1 MSATSPTVN
10 RVNSIVSLFA
20 NALVWRGDA
29 TFGQREV
36 FATGHARLDALLPG
50 GGWPRGAVTELL
62 HQADGMGEVSLLLP
76 ALAALS
82 RQRRIAMV
90 APPHVP
96 YAPALSQAGI
106 DLANLL
112 VVQAPTEEEAWWSCE
127 QLLRSTQFAAVLFW
141 PDRID
146 ARRLRRL
153 QSAAEF
159 GNCASFVFQALD
171 AATQPSPAPLRLRV
185 TATCDANEVR
195 VTILKR
201 RGSLVAEPLL
211 LRLDGSSDRTA
222 PSNPAT
228 PTTNAIPAT
237 YARRNT
243 AHIATHL
250 AAHLAAQS
258 PQRQQP
264 HWSLISNAADTLRL
278 STAPER

>member
-1 MSATSPTVN
+1 MSATASATTSTAN
-10 RVNSIVSLFA
+10 RVNAIVSLFA

-36 FATGHARLDALLPG
+36 VTTGHPRLDSLLPG

-62 HQADGMGEVSLLLP
+62 HHADGMGEVSLLLP
-76 ALAALS
+76 TLAALS

-106 DLANLL
+106 DLSNLL
-112 VVQAPTEEEAWWSCE
+112 VVQAPTEEDAWWSCE

-141 PDRID
+141 PDRFD

-159 GNCASFVFQALD
+159 GNSISFVFQDID
-171 AATQPSPAPLRLRV
+171 AAAQPSPAPLRLRI

-201 RGSLVAEPLL
+201 RGSLIAEPLL
-211 LRLDGSSDRTA
+211 LRLDRDASNRATA
-222 PSNPAT
+222 APTTSTAASTTAAT
-228 PTTNAIPAT
+228 PSANYAKRNTPHI
-237 YARRNT
+237 ARRP
-243 AHIATHL
+243 
-250 AAHLAAQS
+250 QS
-258 PQRQQP
+258 

-278 STAPER
+278 STVPDR